1 MIASGEAFH
10 SLVKFNF
17 FTKLSSSFRR
27 LYHPSE
33 RTLDARVSQVT
44 HACMRPL
51 LWAGWPLVSPDV
63 NVLEH
68 IDRVDGV
75 AVASFT
81 AYDDV
86 YLIIGQTQSMSKAA
100 VRVCTPI
107 DSASS
112 LDMRLQI
119 VTSPPLSP
127 HTRTG

>member
-1 MIASGEAFH
+1 
-10 SLVKFNF
+10 
-17 FTKLSSSFRR
+17 
-27 LYHPSE
+27 
-33 RTLDARVSQVT
+33 
-44 HACMRPL
+44 MRPL

-100 VRVCTPI
+100 VRMCTPI